1 MIQYLPLFG
10 LAVALCLSYIIL
22 RLVTRGHQKGT
33 PSFGELLFPVNHKLT
48 IADKKKAGRHEGP
61 PKKPE

>member
-1 MIQYLPLFG
+1 MWYLPLFG
-10 LAVALCLSYIIL
+10 LVVAICVSYIFL
-22 RLVTRGHQKGT
+22 RLVTHDHQKGT

-48 IADKKKAGRHEGP
+48 IADKKKAGRGP

>member
-1 MIQYLPLFG
+1 MQYLPLFG
-10 LAVALCLSYIIL
+10 LVVALSLSYLIL

-33 PSFGELLFPVNHKLT
+33 PSLGELLFPVNHKLT
-48 IADKKKAGRHEGP
+48 IGDKKKSGHKQE

>member
-1 MIQYLPLFG
+1 MWYLPLFG
-10 LAVALCLSYIIL
+10 LVVAICVSYIIF
-22 RLVTRGHQKGT
+22 RLVTHDHQKGT

-48 IADKKKAGRHEGP
+48 IADKKKAGRGP

>member
-1 MIQYLPLFG
+1 MWYLPI
-10 LAVALCLSYIIL
+10 LCLVVAICVSYVIL
-22 RLVTRGHQKGT
+22 RLVTSGHQKGT

-48 IADKKKAGRHEGP
+48 IADKKKAGRGP

>member
-10 LAVALCLSYIIL
+10 LAVAICLSYIVL

-33 PSFGELLFPVNHKLT
+33 PSIGELLFPVNHKLT
-48 IADKKKAGRHEGP
+48 IADKKKAGRGP

>member
-1 MIQYLPLFG
+1 MWYLPILG
-10 LAVALCLSYIIL
+10 LAVAICVSYVIL
-22 RLVTRGHQKGT
+22 LLVTHNHQKGI

-48 IADKKKAGRHEGP
+48 IADKKKAGRGP

>member
-1 MIQYLPLFG
+1 MIKYLPLFG
-10 LAVALCLSYIIL
+10 LAVALFLSYIIL

-33 PSFGELLFPVNHKLT
+33 PSLGELLFPVNHKLT
-48 IADKKKAGRHEGP
+48 IGDKKKAVHKQE